1 MWIPPRQSHLEQAYR
16 GLSKQKSSLQRL
28 LAQAGLLLLFKPCTR
43 GMHPVTIHAY
53 TSPCSTSNVSR
64 HMTVTPVHRT
74 RHLWPLNQR
83 EPTRLAPCRQRPQ
96 PAAYAGASTHPTSP
110 SGYISSAA
118 AAGLEAEPLVGSD
131 LTAAID
137 GLLAPLASRA
147 WALLGAT
154 DKWQLYLL
162 NRFLLEVVLPVA
174 AVYAMLALVSRGVQ
188 VRRFGVLAV
197 PGQLLAGPDFWG
209 KYTRR
214 GNVSSC
220 CGRNRLRVAGKVD

>member
-1 MWIPPRQSHLEQAYR
+1 
-16 GLSKQKSSLQRL
+16 
-28 LAQAGLLLLFKPCTR
+28 
-43 GMHPVTIHAY
+43 MHPVAIHAY

-64 HMTVTPVHRT
+64 HMTVTPMHRP
-74 RHLWPLNQR
+74 RHLWPLNPR
-83 EPTRLAPCRQRPQ
+83 DTHLAPCRQRPQ
-96 PAAYAGASTHPTSP
+96 TAAHARASTHHTSP

-188 VRRFGVLAV
+188 VRQLGHL
-197 PGQLLAGPDFWG
+197 GSWQLLGSFSQGLTPGAS
-209 KYTRR
+209 TR
-214 GNVSSC
+214 GAAVSAAV
-220 CGRNRLRVAGKVD
+220 VAGTG